1 MLWLT
6 CIHTMKD
13 ITYYNW
19 LIHHPPIAQL
29 VERRTVVE
37 LLISLGRWFK
47 SGSVD
52 GNIFFIH
59 NHYIS
64 PWQHITM
71 ATHHIVTSVYPKD
84 ITYYNSSFKHPL
96 IAQLVER
103 RTVVELLISLG
114 RWFKSGS
121 VDGNFFSF
129 LHLIKIQSGI
139 ISEVYKRCIL
149 NGNFVVCNF
158 ATNANFQSCQNI
170 SCWNNCWTSDFC
182 IVQAKVHTVSQN
194 VRMHKNTLLRSQMF

>member
-1 MLWLT
+1 MVT
-6 CIHTMKD
+6 HVVTNAYSKD
-13 ITYYNW
+13 ITYYNSSFKHP
-19 LIHHPPIAQL
+19 LIAQLVERRTVVELLISLDRWFKSGSVDGNIFFIHNHYISPWQHITMATHHIVTSVYPKDITYYNSSFKHPLIAQL

-121 VDGNFFSF
+121 VDGNFFF
-129 LHLIKIQSGI
+129 IFA
-139 ISEVYKRCIL
+139 L
-149 NGNFVVCNF
+149 N
-158 ATNANFQSCQNI
+158 
-170 SCWNNCWTSDFC
+170 
-182 IVQAKVHTVSQN
+182 
-194 VRMHKNTLLRSQMF
+194 

>member
-1 MLWLT
+1 M
-6 CIHTMKD
+6 
-13 ITYYNW
+13 
-19 LIHHPPIAQL
+19 
-29 VERRTVVE
+29 E

-71 ATHHIVTSVYPKD
+71 VMHVVTNVYSKD
-84 ITYYNSSFKHPL
+84 ITYYNSLFKHPL

-139 ISEVYKRCIL
+139 ISEVYKRC
-149 NGNFVVCNF
+149 GNFVVYNF

-170 SCWNNCWTSDFC
+170 SG
-182 IVQAKVHTVSQN
+182 
-194 VRMHKNTLLRSQMF
+194 